1 MTHEHIYELF
11 RKQYPSEASRVLRYD
26 GWGGSSIIVWYGD
39 GTAHKVKL
47 RDNNRICIQQLTEED
62 IKKKYNGGI

>member
-11 RKQYPSEASRVLRYD
+11 RKQHPDEASRVLRYD
-26 GWGGSSIIVWYGD
+26 SWGGSSIIVWYGD
-39 GTAHKVKL
+39 GTTHKVKL

-62 IKKKYNGGI
+62 VKKKYNGGI

>member
-11 RKQYPSEASRVLRYD
+11 RKQHPDEASRVLRYD
-26 GWGGSSIIVWYGD
+26 SWGGSSIIVWYGD
-39 GTAHKVKL
+39 GTANKVKL
-47 RDNNRICIQQLTEED
+47 RDNNRICIQQLTKED